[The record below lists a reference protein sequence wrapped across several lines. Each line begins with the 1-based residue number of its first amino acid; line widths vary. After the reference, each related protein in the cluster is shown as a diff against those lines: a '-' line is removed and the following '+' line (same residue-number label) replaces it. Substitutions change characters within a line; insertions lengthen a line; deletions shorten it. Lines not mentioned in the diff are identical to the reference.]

1 MNDYYLSIKIL
12 CFYTPRSMADFFEY
26 YNISSLADKS
36 GNLKKTEGRIH
47 YSLRF
52 KMATI
57 HML

>member
-1 MNDYYLSIKIL
+1 
-12 CFYTPRSMADFFEY
+12 MADFFEY